1 MGGGDRADSF
11 IFSQVLALIEE
22 RLPGQ
27 LPEHCSEDQLEQAI
41 STAFNTVGKDD
52 EVAEAVR
59 DLLGKGEKNCEMSI
73 AAREKGNNQF
83 QAGKLRE
90 SLACYNTAVLSG
102 PWPSDEAV
110 MALGNRA
117 AVLGKMKK
125 HKRVV
130 DDLTLALDSG
140 YPRHLHYKAWQRL
153 AVAYEGLGLTTKA
166 KEAYERL
173 LEVLDYSDIPTEK
186 VGKMRKDATVALKTL
201 IVEEEEE
208 RDKDEVLELLSHN
221 SDFPTLSDKV
231 EVKES
236 LGQGRFLVAR
246 ETIEPGEVVS
256 REEALAVSLDPI
268 HRAEQCTH
276 CLRHAFAPL
285 PCPSCSIAAFCCT
298 ECREAGL
305 VSHAFT
311 CRLMA
316 NPSLSTVTSRSDED
330 TTRLLLTLRIL
341 TSRSLAFHL
350 EYFNTWSS
358 ASPTPPKSEPFAQ
371 VLHLV
376 KHLPHQLLSP
386 HLASV
391 FLLLYL
397 LRAVSYIPPDA
408 TAEQERQMC
417 LLTSHIHAAIKPNIH
432 ASFQAGVRG
441 EQLNQEYLGVALFPT
456 VASCFNHSCDP
467 NTFVIDIG
475 RIQATVTSRR
485 IFEGEEVL
493 LNLFIILI
501 FLIKITLIRSARVT
515 GATLVTLYEIGDR
528 NCFVIGL
535 VLSPS
540 LSSSSAFVSE
550 ISFVLQH

>member
-1 MGGGDRADSF
+1 M
-11 IFSQVLALIEE
+11 
-22 RLPGQ
+22 PGQ

-41 STAFNTVGKDD
+41 STAFSTVGKDE
-52 EVAEAVR
+52 EVAQAVR
-59 DLLGKGEKNCEMSI
+59 DLLGKGEKNREMSI
-73 AAREKGNNQF
+73 AAREEGNKQF

-125 HKRVV
+125 HKNVV

-140 YPRHLHYKAWQRL
+140 YPRHIHYKAWQRL

-166 KEAYERL
+166 KEAYESL
-173 LEVLDYSDIPTEK
+173 LEVLDYSDIPTER
-186 VGKMRKDATVALKTL
+186 VGKMRKDATMALKTL
-201 IVEEEEE
+201 IVEQETE
-208 RDKDEVLELLSHN
+208 KVEVLKLPSQN
-221 SDFPTLSDKV
+221 SNFPTLSDKV

-236 LGQGRFLVAR
+236 IGQGRFLVAR

-268 HRAEQCTH
+268 HVGEQCTH
-276 CLRHAFAPL
+276 CLRHAIAPL
-285 PCPSCSIAAFCCT
+285 PCPSCTIAVFCCR

-311 CRLMA
+311 CRLMS
-316 NPSLSTVTSRSDED
+316 NPSISTVTSRSDED

-341 TSRSLAFHL
+341 TSRPLSFHL
-350 EYFNTWSS
+350 EYFKAWSS
-358 ASPTPPKSEPFAQ
+358 ATPTPPKSEPFAQ

-376 KHLPHQLLSP
+376 KHLPHLLLSP
-386 HLASV
+386 HFASV

-397 LRAVSYIPPDA
+397 LRAVSYIPPD
-408 TAEQERQMC
+408 TPAEQERQMC

-441 EQLNQEYLGVALFPT
+441 EKLNQEYLGVALFPT

-467 NTFVIDIG
+467 NTFVIDVG
-475 RIQATVTSRR
+475 RIQATVASRR

-493 LNLFIILI
+493 LNLFNFII
-501 FLIKITLIRSARVT
+501 LIKITLIR
-515 GATLVTLYEIGDR
+515 
-528 NCFVIGL
+528 
-535 VLSPS
+535 
-540 LSSSSAFVSE
+540 
-550 ISFVLQH
+550 